1 VEVLLCLK
9 CTIKNDILMRELA
22 PSSTLEEC
30 EQEADDG
37 NDTEDF
43 SWDELVVEDDGDGND
58 GIFDSD

>member
-1 VEVLLCLK
+1 MCLK
-9 CTIKNDILMRELA
+9 CAIKNDILMRELA
-22 PSSTLEEC
+22 PSSTLEEY

-58 GIFDSD
+58 GIFDSDSD